1 MLRIFLVL
9 KQNTIQDYTRG
20 DASSI
25 NKHKNLHRAD
35 IKEHTRVRTTFTATP
50 KWCIKICQNQEKMK
64 VFEKAG
70 DQKLDIKLN
79 HPQRTSKHIMLSHEN
94 E

>member
-1 MLRIFLVL
+1 MTLKHLINPYKCNTYHSPMLRIFLVL

-35 IKEHTRVRTTFTATP
+35 IKEHTQARTTFNGNP
-50 KWCIKICQNQEKMK
+50 
-64 VFEKAG
+64 
-70 DQKLDIKLN
+70 
-79 HPQRTSKHIMLSHEN
+79 
-94 E
+94 